1 MQGIFID
8 FEGIDG
14 SGKGSLI
21 GLLIEKLASLGI
33 TPVMGKEPGG
43 TPLGLKIRELL
54 FKDPTTHAM
63 APSVCDCLFLADH
76 IQHVEKVIK
85 PTLAAGRVIISD
97 RYAYTEFAYA
107 CDREVHPLIDQAYH
121 DLIGPVPDIIFLLG
135 GTPENLLERAQGR
148 TEETHQAGKKWNNAD
163 SQRRIQDTYL
173 RQLIPMPQTVWVD
186 TDVLTPEVL
195 FERYLWPP
203 VERLLAM
210 RESARMSIVVPAD
223 PAPPEHNPALE
234 ELERARREFR
244 RKTFTPGQVQ

>member
-21 GLLIEKLASLGI
+21 RLLIEKLAALGI
-33 TPVMGKEPGG
+33 EPVMGKEPGG
-43 TPLGLKIRELL
+43 TPLGSKIRELL

-85 PTLAAGRVIISD
+85 PALAAGRVIITD

-107 CDREVHPLIDQAYH
+107 CDREVHSLIDQAYH
-121 DLIGPVPDIIFLLG
+121 ELTGPVPDIIFLLG

-173 RQLIPMPQTVWVD
+173 RQLIPLPQTVWVD

-203 VERLLAM
+203 VEKLLA
-210 RESARMSIVVPAD
+210 RDQDAYSQKDHAAIPLPVRKLVPEPD
-223 PAPPEHNPALE
+223 G
-234 ELERARREFR
+234 FVR
-244 RKTFTPGQVQ
+244 RKTMMCPPGQVQ